1 MTWLWSRLATFA
13 VMQSNCTST
22 RYSLVRFSFVCHG
35 RICLLGVLNKCV
47 HMCVFSPHCGCP
59 TSLCGAALALTLA
72 LYFLERALIHHV
84 DPINTALRWR
94 ITIHGRVY
102 HVNGPNSL
110 WHIDGHHRLI
120 KWRFFVHG
128 GIDGFSRTVVYL
140 RCSTNN
146 EASTVLASFIEAVS
160 KYGLPD
166 QVIQIV
172 VAKMYKYGSTCWNSK
187 TQNLLY

>member
-1 MTWLWSRLATFA
+1 M
-13 VMQSNCTST
+13 
-22 RYSLVRFSFVCHG
+22 
-35 RICLLGVLNKCV
+35 
-47 HMCVFSPHCGCP
+47 
-59 TSLCGAALALTLA
+59 
-72 LYFLERALIHHV
+72 
-84 DPINTALRWR
+84 
-94 ITIHGRVY
+94 
-102 HVNGPNSL
+102 NGPNSL